1 MLAMGRHPPF
11 AKHVPRHFP
20 RRVPSSMPSR
30 EQVRARNTF
39 YKLRR
44 EIQCPSPSPYHL
56 RTVTTRRRPIDRVIM
71 TLPMQAR
78 LDPTLRANPF
88 PEVTDLTCRLPL
100 PTLIHRPE
108 ATHLGDLLRIR
119 YGLTRLPNTSCLL
132 SLSTSSFH
140 LEPNGVTTTS
150 RSLSRFRGRTNAMI
164 AYGVSKVRRQ
174 PGTTSSSPCR
184 EQEYLTGLRS
194 DDA

>member
-1 MLAMGRHPPF
+1 MLAMGRRPPF

-39 YKLRR
+39 KTHSEECGSSAPRPVHITFGQLHKT
-44 EIQCPSPSPYHL
+44 ETQCVRYPC
-56 RTVTTRRRPIDRVIM
+56 

-78 LDPTLRANPF
+78 LDPTLRANPY

-100 PTLIHRPE
+100 PTLIYRPE

-119 YGLTRLPNTSCLL
+119 YGLTRLPNTCSRLL
-132 SLSTSSFH
+132 SATTCPST
-140 LEPNGVTTTS
+140 
-150 RSLSRFRGRTNAMI
+150 RG
-164 AYGVSKVRRQ
+164 
-174 PGTTSSSPCR
+174 
-184 EQEYLTGLRS
+184 
-194 DDA
+194 